1 MILRP
6 RCTYKEK
13 SFHYRLYLLLDEMVS
28 FRIRVVT
35 LPNTP
40 RYNPTLWD
48 LRVVKPLSYFEDNDS
63 AVKFMA
69 VITNVRVV
77 IICIAWRGTSASDP
91 RYNPTKLRWM
101 LNVVFAMT
109 NDFFSFFPFSSFFLN
124 IHLIRHRFRMINIR
138 ASLFVKFIRNLFD
151 LEIINFQRFSKYWR
165 PSLT

>member
-1 MILRP
+1 
-6 RCTYKEK
+6 
-13 SFHYRLYLLLDEMVS
+13 MVS

-91 RYNPTKLRWM
+91 RYNPTKLLDAKRCFRDDERFF
-101 LNVVFAMT
+101 L
-109 NDFFSFFPFSSFFLN
+109 FFSFLFFFFLTLN
-124 IHLIRHRFRMINIR
+124 SS
-138 ASLFVKFIRNLFD
+138 SLSHDKYSRVFIC
-151 LEIINFQRFSKYWR
+151 
-165 PSLT
+165 